1 MTKIAEILKTKRTLS
16 LEVFP
21 PKADQPL
28 EPLLDTLESMYGLN
42 PDFISCTCGAGGTN
56 VGRSLEICGAIRKS
70 DRTEALA
77 HITCIGNTRGD
88 ILSRLDEY
96 RAAGIENFL
105 ALRGD
110 LPAGWEGTSGDFS
123 HADALLRFIECER
136 PGLCLAAACYPEKH
150 LRAESFNEDIRH
162 LKGKQDA
169 GAQYLISQL
178 CHDVPAF
185 ERFLGRI
192 QKAGVTLPVLAGV
205 MPVLNKDGIVRMT
218 LFNGC
223 SIPRELAEVIG
234 RYGNDP
240 DDFKRAGKEYTVRQ
254 LEQFSQLGIAGI
266 HLYTLNKYPDVADI
280 VEAVRLG

>member
-28 EPLLDTLESMYGLN
+28 EPLLDTLGHMYGLN

-56 VGRSLEICGAIRKS
+56 VGRSLEICGAIHKS
-70 DRTEALA
+70 GKTEALA
-77 HITCIGNTRGD
+77 HITCIGNTRED
-88 ILSRLDEY
+88 IASRLDEY
-96 RAAGIENFL
+96 RAEGIENFL

-110 LPAGWEGTSGDFS
+110 LPAGWEGTSGDFAY
-123 HADALLRFIECER
+123 ADGLLRFIKRER
-136 PGLCLAAACYPEKH
+136 PGLGLAAACYPEKH
-150 LRAESFNEDIRH
+150 LRAESFDEDIRR

-169 GAQYLISQL
+169 GAQFLISQL

-185 ERFLGRI
+185 ERFLERI
-192 QKAGVTLPVLAGV
+192 RKAGVTLPVLAGV
-205 MPVLNKDGIVRMT
+205 MPVLNKDGILRMT

-223 SIPRELAEVIG
+223 AIPRELSEVIG
-234 RYGNDP
+234 RYGADP
-240 DDFKRAGKEYTVRQ
+240 DDFRRAGKEYTARQ
-254 LEQFSQLGIAGI
+254 LERFSQLDVAGI

-280 VEAVRLG
+280 VAAARLG